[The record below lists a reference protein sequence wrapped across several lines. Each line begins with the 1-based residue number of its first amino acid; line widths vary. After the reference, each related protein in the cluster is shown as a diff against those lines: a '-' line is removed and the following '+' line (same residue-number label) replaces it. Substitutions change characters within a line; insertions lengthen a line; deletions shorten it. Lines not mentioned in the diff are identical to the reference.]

1 MSAPATRLS
10 RQWPLADAAQTQQ
23 LGAALARAC
32 PWPAPEALLLF
43 LSGELGAG
51 KTTLAA
57 ALLDALGVPETI
69 RSPSFSLIE
78 IYALRSG
85 VAVHVDCY
93 RLAGARELEQ
103 LGLREYFTANT
114 LMLIEWPEQA
124 ASALPQP
131 DLALHLAFAGAGR
144 ICTVSARSSAGESWL
159 GQLEQQLIMS
169 DANRD

>member
-1 MSAPATRLS
+1 VSAPATRLS

-23 LGAALARAC
+23 LGAALARTC

-93 RLAGARELEQ
+93 RLADARELEQ

-169 DANRD
+169 DVNRD

>member
-1 MSAPATRLS
+1 VSAPATRLS

-93 RLAGARELEQ
+93 RLADARELEQ

-169 DANRD
+169 DVNRD

>member
-1 MSAPATRLS
+1 VSDVADGVS
-10 RQWPLADAAQTQQ
+10 RQWPLADAAQTQH

-32 PWPAPEALLLF
+32 AWPAPEARLLF

-93 RLAGARELEQ
+93 RLADARELEQ
-103 LGLREYFTANT
+103 LGLRDYFTANT
-114 LMLIEWPEQA
+114 LLRIEWPEQA

-131 DLALHLAFAGAGR
+131 DLALHLAFAGTGR
-144 ICTVSARSSAGESWL
+144 TCTISPRSSAGEAWL
-159 GQLEQQLIMS
+159 AQLEQQLATS
-169 DANRD
+169 DMN

>member
-1 MSAPATRLS
+1 V
-10 RQWPLADAAQTQQ
+10 
-23 LGAALARAC
+23 
-32 PWPAPEALLLF
+32 LF

-78 IYALRSG
+78 IYALSRG

-93 RLAGARELEQ
+93 RLADARELEQ
-103 LGLREYFTANT
+103 LGLRDYFTADT
-114 LMLIEWPEQA
+114 LLLIEWPERA

-144 ICTVSARSSAGESWL
+144 IGTVSAGSSAGESWL
-159 GQLEQQLIMS
+159 GQLEQQLARQM
-169 DANRD
+169 

>member
-10 RQWPLADAAQTQQ
+10 RRWPLADAAQTQQ

-32 PWPAPEALLLF
+32 PWPAAEALLLF

-93 RLAGARELEQ
+93 RLADARELEQ

-169 DANRD
+169 DVNRD

>member
-1 MSAPATRLS
+1 MSDAARRVS
-10 RQWPLADAAQTQQ
+10 AHWPLTDVAQTQH
-23 LGAALARAC
+23 LGAVLARTC
-32 PWPAPEALLLF
+32 PWPAPVARLLF

-78 IYALRSG
+78 IYALSRG

-93 RLAGARELEQ
+93 RLADARELEQ
-103 LGLREYFTANT
+103 LGLRDYFTADT
-114 LMLIEWPEQA
+114 LLLIEWPQRA

-131 DLALHLAFAGAGR
+131 DLALHLAFAGTGR
-144 ICTVSARSSAGESWL
+144 TCTISAHSSAGGAWL
-159 GQLEQQLIMS
+159 RALEQQLPCKI
-169 DANRD
+169 

>member
-1 MSAPATRLS
+1 VSKPASRVS
-10 RQWPLADAAQTQQ
+10 RQWPLADAAQTQH
-23 LGAALARAC
+23 LGAALGRAC
-32 PWPAPEALLLF
+32 PWPAPEARLLF

-78 IYALRSG
+78 IYALRTG

-93 RLAGARELEQ
+93 RLADARELEQ
-103 LGLREYFTANT
+103 LGLRDYFTANT
-114 LMLIEWPEQA
+114 LLLIEWPEQA

-131 DLALHLAFAGAGR
+131 DLDLHLAFAGAGR
-144 ICTVSARSSAGESWL
+144 SCSVTARSSAGEAWL
-159 GQLEQQLIMS
+159 GQLEQQLSRQI
-169 DANRD
+169 